1 MRAAAAAAAVM
12 AVMAAEDGATAAG
25 LGVSAVWAAL
35 DPGAEERVLGVAV
48 AAVAVTAAV
57 AIAAAA
63 AAAGVATC
71 VTCTLSE
78 SIWYHA
84 SMAMGT
90 ALMTKLVAWAVAAS
104 KESCFLYLAHD
115 APRAP
120 CAAHSSHDE
129 KAPYPRPGTCSE

>member
-1 MRAAAAAAAVM
+1 MGAAAAAAAVM

-90 ALMTKLVAWAVAAS
+90 ALMTKLVAWAAAAS